1 MENMGV
7 GKNLCMPLKLSD
19 VFGAEKNTQAKDSNH
34 SLGKTNNKDCKE
46 KSRSILNKYRITE
59 INKGG
64 IVDIKVRN
72 TSCTDN
78 IIGRGNKEE
87 LEKDDSTDVKS
98 KSGKEAD
105 LEESSKIEPEES
117 SKVGPEESSKRGP
130 EESSKRG
137 PEESSKRGPE
147 ESSKI
152 EPEESSKVGPEENS
166 KVGPEESSK
175 GGPEESSKIEPEESS
190 KGGPEESSKIEPEE
204 SSKVGPEESSKGG
217 PEESSKIEPEES
229 SKIGPE
235 ESSKEVAQG
244 VAPSSSDNLDE
255 RGYCRKGV
263 GEEGERAVIKDVVR
277 RKAYKQSNML
287 IANGT
292 VGLIVHNGIMCLAKR
307 GNEVFILTSIKKSFC
322 VYDQHKLKKAY
333 CSNYFSEDI
342 KELHAANNCVYV
354 LFKRKVYKVNDKEG
368 KKIFSSNCHKYDII
382 NMLTVSD
389 YLLTYSKKEIVIWHD
404 ERGEI
409 KEEEGDKVED
419 SFFVNSDRYTSS
431 EESDESE
438 GELHRTGEH
447 IKRKNLTNKC
457 SSFMCEDKVSG
468 VQGQKRETTLGEQAS
483 GNPESGEECREVK
496 NESTNYV
503 YKVIELFDENSH
515 FEIKQIFHPDGY
527 TNKVI
532 ILTNED
538 KIYLYNINKEK
549 IIHEYNSVEQLG
561 FMTYNT
567 SDFKDIKFDSRGKR
581 IKMMSLTEQ
590 NREICIVT
598 FTNEIHIM
606 DIEKDEIIYS
616 KNIHMNDDYISC
628 VHFYSYKKD
637 GENICIIFLGTLYGK
652 ILMLKKKGIDYF
664 FLRNI
669 HNNVKTILISPQGY
683 IYTSGYD
690 NKINLLRLNIN
701 TFTLEIVKK
710 RNSCIGII
718 NNIKYYDDENYK
730 IIISANIKNK
740 KEGNLFIINPN
751 YPEQNLQLWWNKKI
765 NISNRYIIDFDIN
778 MNRHYD
784 WDNILI
790 CLQDSHRIYLGSS
803 YRKIISNAYLK
814 LPNSVIFKEDIFIVD
829 SLNGK
834 KKKGKYSSINGHIE
848 NYVNS
853 SIKVKTGVDGTFY
866 GKTKPAHIY
875 AEDYN
880 IYEKDDSCDSNTNF
894 EDSHAKR
901 AKREKHA
908 TSVLISTC
916 GHIGIVGY
924 KGGEIHSFNIQSR
937 NYRSEYKINKYS
949 IKSKAH
955 THGDILKLYLY
966 GVNHFVSATNSH
978 KDPYLRVW
986 NLYTSELVYAYNVVE
1001 ALGRGSHGGENSSQ
1015 VGYSQGGNLHGGD
1028 RHRGV
1033 SIVSLYQCNIL
1044 TVVCLSNDYTLV
1056 LDIEQKCVTRK
1067 FHFAC
1072 SVTYVTFSKDNR
1084 LILFSLKNR
1093 TLLLY
1098 EIISNTFVDY
1108 ILFQNEIL
1116 SMIYNDI
1123 HLYTA
1128 HGKSP
1133 HFLYS
1138 FTNKNL
1144 FNNNNYV
1151 VSDYKLF
1158 NAIPIDEFVDS
1169 DNQHCNETYN
1179 LKQLTNANDE
1189 MGKEDYTTFFAR
1201 EEGNNDDVL
1210 LNQDKNNYI
1219 HVMQSYKS
1227 SEKQISR
1234 NLLTMSGFNISKI
1247 AYLIFL
1253 DKIKENCRVEE
1264 NVKKNQDIPFFL
1276 SAKLDTNIQ
1285 YVDTKEKE
1293 FLQNI
1298 MKNNTDTGGLEN
1310 QKEEEEKEAGETA
1323 EEVTKD
1329 AIGEDG
1335 VKQEGNHVKSR
1346 IILKNRRKKQN
1357 FKIEMPGSKLQQIL
1371 GKSEPTYIDALKYLK
1386 SLSPS
1391 GVHFNI
1397 LCLSTK
1403 EELENMM
1410 NFFIYHVKTNDNID
1424 LIQAYILIFLKAH
1437 GKKLMRTKEKNLR
1450 NSTKVLLQ
1458 EIQGSWSSINL
1469 LFENI
1474 IFFIKFLT
1482 NIQLE

>member
-1 MENMGV
+1 MENIGV
-7 GKNLCMPLKLSD
+7 GKSLCMPLKLSE

-34 SLGKTNNKDCKE
+34 SLEKTNKKDCKE

-64 IVDIKVRN
+64 IVDIKVRSK
-72 TSCTDN
+72 SCSEN
-78 IIGRGNKEE
+78 GIGRGSNEA
-87 LEKDDSTDVKS
+87 LEKDGSTNVKS

-105 LEESSKIEPEES
+105 LEESSRVEPEES
-117 SKVGPEESSKRGP
+117 SKVR
-130 EESSKRG
+130 
-137 PEESSKRGPE
+137 
-147 ESSKI
+147 
-152 EPEESSKVGPEENS
+152 PEESSKVR
-166 KVGPEESSK
+166 
-175 GGPEESSKIEPEESS
+175 
-190 KGGPEESSKIEPEE
+190 
-204 SSKVGPEESSKGG
+204 
-217 PEESSKIEPEES
+217 
-229 SKIGPE
+229 PE
-235 ESSKEVAQG
+235 ESSKEASQEVA
-244 VAPSSSDNLDE
+244 AYSSNHLDE
-255 RGYCRKGV
+255 PADCRKGV
-263 GEEGERAVIKDVVR
+263 GAEGERAVIKNVVR

-292 VGLIVHNGIMCLAKR
+292 AGLIVHNGIMCLAKK

-322 VYDQHKLKKAY
+322 VYDQHKLKRAY

-342 KELHAANNCVYV
+342 KELHAANNYVYV
-354 LFKRKVYKVNDKEG
+354 LFKKKVYKVNDKEG
-368 KKIFSSNCHKYDII
+368 KKIFASNCHKYDII

-409 KEEEGDKVED
+409 KEEEGDKVRD
-419 SFFVNSDRYTSS
+419 PFLINSDRDTSS
-431 EESDESE
+431 EGSDESE

-447 IKRKNLTNKC
+447 IKRKRLTNKC
-457 SSFMCEDKVSG
+457 SSVVCEGKVSG
-468 VQGQKRETTLGEQAS
+468 VQGHKRETTSGEQAS

-538 KIYLYNINKEK
+538 KLYLYNINKEK
-549 IIHEYNSVEQLG
+549 IIHEYNSVENLG
-561 FMTYNT
+561 LMTHNT
-567 SDFKDIKFDSRGKR
+567 SDFKDVKFDSRGKR
-581 IKMMSLTEQ
+581 IKLMSLTEQ

-616 KNIHMNDDYISC
+616 RNIHMNDDFISC
-628 VHFYSYKKD
+628 VNFYSYKKD
-637 GENICIIFLGTLYGK
+637 GENICIILLGTLYGK

-690 NKINLLRLNIN
+690 NKINLIRLNIN

-730 IIISANIKNK
+730 IIISANVKNK

-751 YPEQNLQLWWNKKI
+751 YPEQNLQFSWKKKI
-765 NISNRYIIDFDIN
+765 NISNRHIIDFDIN
-778 MNRHYD
+778 INRHYD

-814 LPNSVIFKEDIFIVD
+814 LPNSVIFKEEIFIVE
-829 SLNGK
+829 SSNGK
-834 KKKGKYSSINGHIE
+834 KKKGKYSSINGYVE
-848 NYVNS
+848 NCVKLP
-853 SIKVKTGVDGTFY
+853 IKVKTGEDDTFY
-866 GKTKPAHIY
+866 GKTKTTDIY
-875 AEDYN
+875 AKDYN
-880 IYEKDDSCDSNTNF
+880 ICEKDDDSCDSDTNF
-894 EDSHAKR
+894 ENSHSKREER

-937 NYRSEYKINKYS
+937 QYRSEYKINKYS

-966 GVNHFVSATNSH
+966 GVNHFVSAANSH
-978 KDPYLRVW
+978 EDLYLRVW
-986 NLYTSELVYAYNVVE
+986 NLYTSELVYAYNVGE
-1001 ALGRGSHGGENSSQ
+1001 ALGGGIQRGSSQ
-1015 VGYSQGGNLHGGD
+1015 VGYPQGGNPHGGD
-1028 RHRGV
+1028 RNRGV
-1033 SIVSLYQCNIL
+1033 SIVSFYQCNIL

-1056 LDIEQKCVTRK
+1056 LDIEQKCVVRK

-1084 LILFSLKNR
+1084 IILFALKNR

-1123 HLYTA
+1123 NLYTA

-1158 NAIPIDEFVDS
+1158 NAIPIDEFADS
-1169 DNQHCNETYN
+1169 DNEHCCETYN

-1189 MGKEDYTTFFAR
+1189 MGKEEYTTFFAE
-1201 EEGNNDDVL
+1201 EEGNKGDAL

-1234 NLLTMSGFNISKI
+1234 NLLTLSGFNISKI

-1298 MKNNTDTGGLEN
+1298 TKNDTDTAGGLEN

-1329 AIGEDG
+1329 AAGEEG
-1335 VKQEGNHVKSR
+1335 VKQEDNQVKSR
-1346 IILKNRRKKQN
+1346 IIQKNRRKKQN
-1357 FKIEMPGSKLQQIL
+1357 LKIEMPGSKLQQIL

>member
-1 MENMGV
+1 MENIGV
-7 GKNLCMPLKLSD
+7 GKSLCMPLKLSE

-34 SLGKTNNKDCKE
+34 SLEKTNKKDCKE

-64 IVDIKVRN
+64 IVDIKVRSK
-72 TSCTDN
+72 SCSEN
-78 IIGRGNKEE
+78 GIGRGSNEA
-87 LEKDDSTDVKS
+87 LEKDGSTNVKS

-105 LEESSKIEPEES
+105 LEESSRVEPEES
-117 SKVGPEESSKRGP
+117 SKVR
-130 EESSKRG
+130 
-137 PEESSKRGPE
+137 
-147 ESSKI
+147 
-152 EPEESSKVGPEENS
+152 PEESSKVR
-166 KVGPEESSK
+166 
-175 GGPEESSKIEPEESS
+175 
-190 KGGPEESSKIEPEE
+190 
-204 SSKVGPEESSKGG
+204 
-217 PEESSKIEPEES
+217 
-229 SKIGPE
+229 PE
-235 ESSKEVAQG
+235 ESSKEASQEVA
-244 VAPSSSDNLDE
+244 AYSSNHLDE
-255 RGYCRKGV
+255 PADCRKGV
-263 GEEGERAVIKDVVR
+263 GAEGERAVIKNVVR

-292 VGLIVHNGIMCLAKR
+292 AGLIVHNGIMCLAKK

-322 VYDQHKLKKAY
+322 VYDQHKLKRAY

-342 KELHAANNCVYV
+342 KELHAANNYVYV
-354 LFKRKVYKVNDKEG
+354 LFKKKVYKVNDKEG
-368 KKIFSSNCHKYDII
+368 KKIFASNCHKYDII

-409 KEEEGDKVED
+409 KEEEGDKVRD
-419 SFFVNSDRYTSS
+419 PFLINSDRDTSS
-431 EESDESE
+431 EGSDESE

-447 IKRKNLTNKC
+447 IKRKRLTNKC
-457 SSFMCEDKVSG
+457 SSVVCEGKVSG
-468 VQGQKRETTLGEQAS
+468 VQGHKRETTSGEQAS

-538 KIYLYNINKEK
+538 KLYLYNINKEK
-549 IIHEYNSVEQLG
+549 IIHEYNSVENLG
-561 FMTYNT
+561 LMTHNT
-567 SDFKDIKFDSRGKR
+567 SDFKDVKFDSRGKR
-581 IKMMSLTEQ
+581 IKLMSLTEQ

-616 KNIHMNDDYISC
+616 RNIHMNDDFISC
-628 VHFYSYKKD
+628 VNFYSYKKD
-637 GENICIIFLGTLYGK
+637 GENICIIL
-652 ILMLKKKGIDYF
+652 
-664 FLRNI
+664 
-669 HNNVKTILISPQGY
+669 
-683 IYTSGYD
+683 
-690 NKINLLRLNIN
+690 
-701 TFTLEIVKK
+701 
-710 RNSCIGII
+710 
-718 NNIKYYDDENYK
+718 
-730 IIISANIKNK
+730 
-740 KEGNLFIINPN
+740 
-751 YPEQNLQLWWNKKI
+751 
-765 NISNRYIIDFDIN
+765 
-778 MNRHYD
+778 
-784 WDNILI
+784 
-790 CLQDSHRIYLGSS
+790 
-803 YRKIISNAYLK
+803 KIISNAYLK
-814 LPNSVIFKEDIFIVD
+814 LPNSVIFKEEIFIVE
-829 SLNGK
+829 SSNGK
-834 KKKGKYSSINGHIE
+834 KKKGKYSSINGYVE
-848 NYVNS
+848 NCVKLP
-853 SIKVKTGVDGTFY
+853 IKVKTGEDDTFY
-866 GKTKPAHIY
+866 GKTKTTDIY
-875 AEDYN
+875 AKDYN
-880 IYEKDDSCDSNTNF
+880 ICEKDDDSCDSDTNF
-894 EDSHAKR
+894 ENSHSKREER

-937 NYRSEYKINKYS
+937 QYRSEYKINKYS

-966 GVNHFVSATNSH
+966 GVNHFVSAANSH
-978 KDPYLRVW
+978 EDLYLRVW
-986 NLYTSELVYAYNVVE
+986 NLYTSELVYAYNVGE
-1001 ALGRGSHGGENSSQ
+1001 ALGGGIQRGSSQGGSSQ
-1015 VGYSQGGNLHGGD
+1015 VGYPQGGNPHGGD
-1028 RHRGV
+1028 RNRGV
-1033 SIVSLYQCNIL
+1033 SIVSFYQCNIL

-1056 LDIEQKCVTRK
+1056 LDIEQKCVVRK

-1084 LILFSLKNR
+1084 IILFALKNR

-1123 HLYTA
+1123 NLYTA

-1158 NAIPIDEFVDS
+1158 NAIPIDEFADS
-1169 DNQHCNETYN
+1169 DNEHCCETYN

-1189 MGKEDYTTFFAR
+1189 MGKEEYTTFFAE
-1201 EEGNNDDVL
+1201 EEGNKGDAL

-1234 NLLTMSGFNISKI
+1234 NLLTLSGFNISKI

-1298 MKNNTDTGGLEN
+1298 TKNDTDTAGGLEN

-1329 AIGEDG
+1329 AAGEEG
-1335 VKQEGNHVKSR
+1335 VKQEDNQVKSR
-1346 IILKNRRKKQN
+1346 IIQKNRRKKQN
-1357 FKIEMPGSKLQQIL
+1357 LKIEMPGSKLQQIL